1 MKRYLNFVFISSDW
15 LHYHR
20 REFTKSLS
28 DNIISWGDIVVVEA
42 PVSLTVNLFIKFK
55 SRLLP
60 WLRGNLKPGRK
71 ADGLVFITPVILFH
85 IKLWEVS
92 KIFGKIDC
100 YLINRQMRSYSRKN
114 YPDHKLS
121 YWFFE
126 PEHYL
131 LAESNKNSK
140 IVYDY
145 YDDHEFNYDGS
156 IKPDKVKKNKALVM
170 KADLTICLSKFTE
183 ERLSKYGDNVIYL
196 KNSSSLSSFNQNKE
210 SNVDEYYN
218 FKSNKKLIGY
228 LGTVRNWIDFSFIEE
243 VLKNLNEANI
253 VLVGPVLKN
262 VEEEVQRLKRYEN
275 FFTIGFVHPDRIYD
289 HIKKFDAGII
299 PFKVNNFTRSVF
311 PNKFFEYA
319 VCNIPVVSTDLPE
332 LAEYRNDI
340 GYAKN
345 QSEFAEYC
353 RMALNGDFEDK
364 IIRNRKN
371 AEENTWDINV
381 RSLNKKLMTKF
392 GID

>member
-28 DNIISWGDIVVVEA
+28 DNIISWGDIAVVE
-42 PVSLTVNLFIKFK
+42 
-55 SRLLP
+55 
-60 WLRGNLKPGRK
+60 
-71 ADGLVFITPVILFH
+71 
-85 IKLWEVS
+85 LWEVS

-100 YLINRQMRSYSRKN
+100 YLINRQIRSFSRKY
-114 YPDHKLS
+114 YPDNKLS
-121 YWFFE
+121 FWFFE

-156 IKPDKVKKNKALVM
+156 IKPDKVRKNKVLVM

-196 KNSSSLSSFNQNKE
+196 KNSSSLRSFNQNKE
-210 SNVDEYYN
+210 SNVDEHYS
-218 FKSNKKLIGY
+218 FRSNKKLIGY

-243 VLKNLNEANI
+243 VLKKLKEVN
-253 VLVGPVLKN
+253 VVLKN
-262 VEEEVQRLKRYEN
+262 INMKLLFKKYEN

-319 VCNIPVVSTDLPE
+319 VCNIPVVSTNLPE
-332 LAEYRNDI
+332 LEEYRNDI
-340 GYAKN
+340 GYAKT

-353 RMALNGDFEDK
+353 RMALNGEFDDK

-371 AEENTWDINV
+371 AEENTWNINV
-381 RSLNKKLMTKF
+381 SSLNKILMAKF
-392 GID
+392 GIV